1 MRGVGIAKLVG
12 VALRLG
18 AAGCFAVAVNAC
30 STQPESAQTAAAN
43 QVAMKFDLGQCQ
55 QTSPSLY
62 KCPAVDKPL
71 CDPGYNKAD
80 VICVKI
86 DKTGV
91 VLQQLQ

>member
-1 MRGVGIAKLVG
+1 MRGTGIGKLVG
-12 VALRLG
+12 ALVRLG
-18 AAGCFAVAVNAC
+18 AAGTLAVAMSAC
-30 STQPESAQTAAAN
+30 SAQPESAQTASAN